1 MYLLHI
7 NVYYWIIFLKLIRV
21 TEKVVEEIEK
31 KDDNSKQKLIQYE
44 STNFTIINFYLTLV
58 GPTKE
63 NKLTLSLLIIQSIF
77 CFIAFLIRYQ
87 LSKLFYDK

>member
-1 MYLLHI
+1 L
-7 NVYYWIIFLKLIRV
+7 FKLIRV

-31 KDDNSKQKLIQYE
+31 DNSKKKFIQYE
-44 STNFTIINFYLTLV
+44 STNFTIINFYLTIV

-63 NKLTLSLLIIQSIF
+63 NKLTFSLLIIQSVS